1 MRVVEALA
9 VVCEGCKG
17 VGVGAGRRMA
27 SGACLTNP
35 LATASLFSSAAFS
48 WKFLAACI
56 RVCVCVC
63 VRVCVCACVCDNA
76 MRLNL

>member
-1 MRVVEALA
+1 MRMVEALA
-9 VVCEGCKG
+9 VVCGDCEG

-63 VRVCVCACVCDNA
+63 VCACVRVCVT
-76 MRLNL
+76 MQ